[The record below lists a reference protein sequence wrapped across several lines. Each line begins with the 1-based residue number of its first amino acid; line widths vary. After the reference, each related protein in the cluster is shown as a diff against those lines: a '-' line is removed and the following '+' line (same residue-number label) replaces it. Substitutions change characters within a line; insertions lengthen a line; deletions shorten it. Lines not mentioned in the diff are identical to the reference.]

1 MKPHLGGLDH
11 ESPTCS
17 APAVGTERSSVG
29 AAGRLGKLR
38 HHRLYSACSRSS
50 YGSGSPP
57 CAPNW
62 RRRLLACP
70 AATAC
75 GVSAGRGT
83 NSKPAGWDANTG
95 SRGPRPSV
103 RRRKRPET
111 PALPLPTFPQRACP
125 PLWPY
130 KVLKAAGSSYAIVLR
145 HELGHCNGW
154 SGDHKKARWVF
165 SNERLAMPELPA
177 SARELPVYPP
187 IVCVTPDWKQESCK
201 DRKEVRVNIS

>member
-1 MKPHLGGLDH
+1 MTD
-11 ESPTCS
+11 
-17 APAVGTERSSVG
+17 
-29 AAGRLGKLR
+29 
-38 HHRLYSACSRSS
+38 
-50 YGSGSPP
+50 
-57 CAPNW
+57 
-62 RRRLLACP
+62 
-70 AATAC
+70 
-75 GVSAGRGT
+75 
-83 NSKPAGWDANTG
+83 
-95 SRGPRPSV
+95 
-103 RRRKRPET
+103 
-111 PALPLPTFPQRACP
+111 
-125 PLWPY
+125 